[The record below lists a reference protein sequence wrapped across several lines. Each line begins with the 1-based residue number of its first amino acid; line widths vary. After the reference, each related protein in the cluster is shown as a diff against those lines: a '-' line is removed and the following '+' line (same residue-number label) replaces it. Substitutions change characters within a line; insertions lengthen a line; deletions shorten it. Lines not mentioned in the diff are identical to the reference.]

1 MKVGQIYSN
10 NFMAAKKLTKINKL
24 SKPVK
29 KTTKDEF
36 YRNIESFLKKDI
48 DKMEYLKLFSDI
60 VNKIRKEKSYM
71 NFTEAEKNYINDIL
85 MTMDLTA
92 NLDKISNSYIT
103 KNMLSLLKAKK

>member
-1 MKVGQIYSN
+1 
-10 NFMAAKKLTKINKL
+10 
-24 SKPVK
+24 
-29 KTTKDEF
+29 
-36 YRNIESFLKKDI
+36 
-48 DKMEYLKLFSDI
+48 MEYLKLFSDI